1 MNANQFMDLL
11 ETVGIPAAFAVG
23 AGWMVW
29 KLFQHLI
36 ADVHKKL
43 DVQHSMIVALIDRVR
58 QMDNDMI
65 RIDSMCRTVLGVQ
78 VDVDRIAR
86 ADGKKDQRKD
96 WYNRGH
102 TSNDTNYNSF
112 NSSSLCIRF
121 YVVIYDS
128 N

>member
-1 MNANQFMDLL
+1 MNPNQFMDLL

-43 DVQHSMIVALIDRVR
+43 DVQHGMIVALIDRIR

-65 RIDSMCRTVLGVQ
+65 RIDSMCRTAMGIQ

-96 WYNRGH
+96 
-102 TSNDTNYNSF
+102 
-112 NSSSLCIRF
+112 
-121 YVVIYDS
+121 
-128 N
+128 

>member
-1 MNANQFMDLL
+1 MDSRDFMTVL
-11 ETVGIPAAFAVG
+11 ETVGIPAAFAVA

-29 KLFQHLI
+29 KLFSALI

-43 DVQHSMIVALIDRVR
+43 DTQQGMIVALIDRVR

-65 RIDSMCRTVLGVQ
+65 RIDSMVRTAMGIQ

-96 WYNRGH
+96 
-102 TSNDTNYNSF
+102 
-112 NSSSLCIRF
+112 
-121 YVVIYDS
+121 
-128 N
+128 

>member
-1 MNANQFMDLL
+1 MDTRDFMTIL
-11 ETVGIPAAFAVG
+11 ETVGIPAAFAVA

-29 KLFQHLI
+29 KLFNHLI

-43 DVQHSMIVALIDRVR
+43 DTQHGMIVALIDRIR

-96 WYNRGH
+96 
-102 TSNDTNYNSF
+102 
-112 NSSSLCIRF
+112 
-121 YVVIYDS
+121 
-128 N
+128 

>member
-11 ETVGIPAAFAVG
+11 ETVGIPA
-23 AGWMVW
+23 
-29 KLFQHLI
+29 
-36 ADVHKKL
+36 
-43 DVQHSMIVALIDRVR
+43 QHSMIVALIDRVR

-96 WYNRGH
+96 
-102 TSNDTNYNSF
+102 
-112 NSSSLCIRF
+112 
-121 YVVIYDS
+121 
-128 N
+128 